1 MMVMM
6 MMMCVVVV
14 AVVIDVSV
22 AVAAVVIVV
31 VVIIMMEAFFTYIVG
46 ASRHTVAVAVSI
58 AAGAMRP
65 YRIFRLFLCSQSKGI
80 SLRHWYG

>member
-1 MMVMM
+1 MMMVMM
-6 MMMCVVVV
+6 MMMSIAAV
-14 AVVIDVSV
+14 AVVIDVS
-22 AVAAVVIVV
+22 VAAVVIVV

-65 YRIFRLFLCSQSKGI
+65 YRIFRLFVFTK
-80 SLRHWYG
+80 